1 MLNTITHSVKYA
13 NLCKAFCNAWLAK
26 NVTKSNPVL
35 PRVLN
40 RWNAIAFVDKIGQ
53 RQREGSDLQSKDAVD
68 LAFKHADV
76 ATKSLQFFVVAS
88 VAVGGWII
96 SSDQLRQT
104 EPFSNPRLAWAA
116 LYLCIGTLTWFVH
129 SNIMKRLDAC
139 FELANKLA
147 EDELRQDAAFAQIT
161 KVPPRIGTN
170 LGLPILILLVV
181 MLILG
186 FGDNGMFVSSSP

>member
-1 MLNTITHSVKYA
+1 MRALNKWNTIP
-13 NLCKAFCNAWLAK
+13 L
-26 NVTKSNPVL
+26 
-35 PRVLN
+35 
-40 RWNAIAFVDKIGQ
+40 VDRIEQ
-53 RQREGSDLQSKDAVD
+53 RSREGNDLLSKDAVD

-129 SNIMKRLDAC
+129 CNIMKRLDAC
-139 FELANKLA
+139 FKLANELA
-147 EDELRQDAAFAQIT
+147 EEELRKNADFAQIT

-186 FGDNGMFVSSSP
+186 FGDNGMFVSTTL